1 MKKLLFL
8 LMIAFSVSSV
18 ALAQDDKKDKEK
30 KTSTVPQKV
39 HNTFSKDKKYNGH
52 KGKHKANGHTR
63 KHKHTA
69 KKTMTKID

>member
-18 ALAQDDKKDKEK
+18 SFAQDEKKDKEK

-39 HNTFSKDKKYNGH
+39 HNTFSKDKKYNGN
-52 KGKHKANGHTR
+52 KGKHKAYGHTR

-69 KKTMTKID
+69 KKTMTKTD

>member
-8 LMIAFSVSSV
+8 LMIAFSVSSI
-18 ALAQDDKKDKEK
+18 ALAQDDRKDKAK

-63 KHKHTA
+63 KYRHTA
-69 KKTMTKID
+69 KKTTSKSD

>member
-8 LMIAFSVSSV
+8 LIIALSVSSISF
-18 ALAQDDKKDKEK
+18 AQDDQKDKTK

-39 HNTFSKDKKYNGH
+39 HNTFSKNKKYNGH
-52 KGKHKANGHTR
+52 KSKHERNGHSI

-69 KKTMTKID
+69 KKTTTKVD